1 MKRNPLILAS
11 VGGAAAVLAAAG
23 IFLGVT
29 AADND
34 RARQTTLTA
43 ATGAPDETTPAA
55 PDTVTPPTD
64 PGTVAPPT
72 DPGSVAPPTDPTT
85 ATPPAGTGSPDA
97 TDKISRERAGEIA
110 LAHAGGGRIT
120 EIDRDRE
127 NKRPVWEV
135 EIVKGDVEHE
145 IDVDRETGQVLKA
158 EQERYDGDDDDRDDD
173 DDDDD
178 DDDRDDD

>member
-34 RARQTTLTA
+34 RTRQTTLTA
-43 ATGAPDETTPAA
+43 ATAAPEETAPAA
-55 PDTVTPPTD
+55 PDAVTPPAD
-64 PGTVAPPT
+64 PGTVAPPS
-72 DPGSVAPPTDPTT
+72 DPGSVAPPTDPST
-85 ATPPAGTGSPDA
+85 AAPPAGTSPDA
-97 TDKISRERAGEIA
+97 ADKISRERAGEIA
-110 LAHAGGGRIT
+110 LAHVGGGRIT
-120 EIDRDRE
+120 EVDRDRE

-135 EIVKGDVEHE
+135 EIVNGDVEHE
-145 IDVDRETGQVLKA
+145 VDVDRETGQVLKA

-178 DDDRDDD
+178 DRDDD